1 MATVG
6 YFEVQVD
13 DFERAQSFYK
23 EVFGWDFSKFEAPF
37 EYYSI
42 DTGKE
47 EGQGI
52 DGGMVKRQQ
61 PLAENNGVSGYVC
74 AIYVSAIDDAL
85 ENLKKHGGT
94 VTMPKT
100 NIPGVGNVAYALD
113 SEGNA
118 IGLWEVVK

>member
-13 DFERAQSFYK
+13 DFKRAQDFYK
-23 EVFGWDFSKFEAPF
+23 EVFGWNFSKFDAPF

-42 DTGKE
+42 DTGKS

-61 PLAENNGVSGYVC
+61 PLAESNGVSGYVC
-74 AIYVSAIDDAL
+74 AIYVKSVDETL
-85 ENLKKHGGT
+85 EKLEKQGGK

-118 IGLWEVVK
+118 IGLWEIV